1 MAEFDSGGEPVR
13 KRHSED
19 YVAGGYCSFCLG
31 HSHGAS
37 NCPNK
42 PKPIATHD
50 EVIAWIDERI
60 ENIDDFAAELFQE
73 EVKASLLANRA
84 VLERHNST
92 KTQYGKPMCDCCYA
106 QNGDSSLRQPFPCPT
121 YTDIADPIR
130 SVM

>member
-50 EVIAWIDERI
+50 EVIAWIDSKIAKFKLAQRQSG
-60 ENIDDFAAELFQE
+60 DDSEHE
-73 EVKASLLANRA
+73 WWEISIASLLANRA
-84 VLERHNST
+84 GLERH
-92 KTQYGKPMCDCCYA
+92 KEA
-106 QNGDSSLRQPFPCPT
+106 NGFCWSCHGIHDTGELFPCPT
-121 YTDIADPIR
+121 YTKIYDQIR

>member
-1 MAEFDSGGEPVR
+1 MAEFDSGGEPVK

-42 PKPIATHD
+42 PKP
-50 EVIAWIDERI
+50 
-60 ENIDDFAAELFQE
+60 
-73 EVKASLLANRA
+73 
-84 VLERHNST
+84 
-92 KTQYGKPMCDCCYA
+92 
-106 QNGDSSLRQPFPCPT
+106 
-121 YTDIADPIR
+121 DINEIR